1 MALNTLPAT
10 RKAMAKLKK
19 EYEESEEKDHTA
31 FRNLIYFYATYLN
44 YWKLEKDLEIEKKID
59 EIESKLEDMGK

>member
-19 EYEESEEKDHTA
+19 EYEESGEKDHTQ
-31 FRNLIYFYATYLN
+31 FRNLIYFYATFLN
-44 YWKLEKDLEIEKKID
+44 YWKLEKDLEIEKRLD
-59 EIESKLEDMGK
+59 EL